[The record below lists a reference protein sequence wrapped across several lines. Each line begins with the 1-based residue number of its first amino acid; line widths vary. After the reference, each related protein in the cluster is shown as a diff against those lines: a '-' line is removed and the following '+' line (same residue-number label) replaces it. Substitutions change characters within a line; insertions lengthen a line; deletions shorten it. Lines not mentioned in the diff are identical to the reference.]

1 MKDINLLQNI
11 PLFKNLT
18 ETELEKIL
26 QLAFVKEYKK
36 GFTLFF
42 EGMQGGVMYV
52 ILRGNISIIGKDKD
66 GGEYEI
72 VVLRRGDYLGEMSM
86 IEEDKRSATAR
97 VSEDSLLLV
106 ITKKCFSNMLETDP
120 SITSKLLLEFLI
132 TMSQRLRST
141 TKKLNDIQKG
151 KEA

>member
-1 MKDINLLQNI
+1 VKDINLLQNI

-18 ETELEKIL
+18 ENELEKIL

-42 EGMQGGVMYV
+42 QGMQGGVMYV
-52 ILRGNISIIGKDKD
+52 ILRGSISIIGKDKD
-66 GGEYEI
+66 GGEHEI

-86 IEEDKRSATAR
+86 IEEERRSATAR
-97 VSEDSLLLV
+97 VSEDALLLV
-106 ITKKCFSNMLETDP
+106 ITKKCFSTMLETDP

-132 TMSQRLRST
+132 TMSQRLRNT
-141 TKKLNDIQKG
+141 TTMLNEIKKE
-151 KEA
+151 KEG